1 MINEGEVRSFKAHSA
16 GGHLRAVICGDYM
29 KYSESDL
36 FLSGGEDSV
45 IKIWKGV

>member
-1 MINEGEVRSFKAHSA
+1 MYKSTNST
-16 GGHLRAVICGDYM
+16 GHLRSVICGDYIRY
-29 KYSESDL
+29 KERDL